1 MISFKEIIQSL
12 DNQDIFNYMQI
23 ATIAAMIFDII
34 FSFFIGYYQ
43 KGLLITNINKV
54 FENYLK

>member
-1 MISFKEIIQSL
+1 
-12 DNQDIFNYMQI
+12 MQI